1 MIARHLEVLPNMSQ
15 SSRNSFAYAPLRTQ
29 VTGIRKAALEI
40 EPLWWHDQLSR
51 KSLRLFDLVSCIGF
65 SVAGLLLTWTARNWA
80 PSSLWS
86 YHWANQ
92 GLTLSAVRVGLV
104 GLVTALAFAGILIG
118 NRLHILDL
126 PTEEKFWTPF
136 KLLATALL
144 AWGCFFVYHDDILGV
159 IPMGGLTL
167 ISLMILFRVE
177 LGDAMKMAAYLAM
190 IGAPVVLSGWL
201 V

>member
-1 MIARHLEVLPNMSQ
+1 MSQ
-15 SSRNSFAYAPLRTQ
+15 SGRNSFAYAPLRTQ
-29 VTGIRKAALEI
+29 VTGFRKATLKI

-51 KSLRLFDLVSCIGF
+51 KSLRLFDLLSCAVF
-65 SVAGLLLTWTARNWA
+65 SIAGLILTWTARNWA

-104 GLVTALAFAGILIG
+104 GLVTALAFAGMLIG
-118 NRLHILDL
+118 NRLNILDL
-126 PTEEKFWTPF
+126 SPEEKIWTPI

-144 AWGCFFVYHDDILGV
+144 AWGCFFVYHDDVIGI
-159 IPMGGLTL
+159 IPMTGLSL
-167 ISLMILFRVE
+167 ISLMLLFRVE
-177 LGDAMKMAAYLAM
+177 LGDAMKMAAYLAL